1 MTALQPFDDRHATD
15 AVDAPTPRLL
25 LLIPYLLIFV
35 AAALTPDSELFSNQ
49 GDVGLY
55 LEKASK
61 FAAGLIPYRDFPFEY
76 PPTALVPMAVPY
88 FAWPSGPVAVELYK
102 WLFAGWE
109 AVLMLGL
116 GFVLTRIVRLGGDAG
131 AAARAGVGGAA
142 ASRAA
147 DPALATRLRDV
158 ALRLILLTAGAA
170 LALAF
175 RFDLFPAFLVM
186 VALWAALAG
195 RPGVAGVAIAI
206 GVLAKLY
213 PLAVVPALAVP
224 WLFPLS
230 ISRLTRYGVAV
241 ALTVIL
247 GMLPFVT
254 LAGKDAFAFF
264 AYQSERGL
272 QVESIG
278 GGLAVLGGLI
288 GGGHVPMS
296 YGFSAVQV
304 EGSFASAWLAAL
316 PVLTVVGFGLLG
328 WLGWRRVTAERAA
341 FGAVPAHTVV
351 VLATAAVLVLLA
363 TSKVFSI
370 QYVVWIVP
378 FAALLGGPRFWV
390 AAALV
395 ALTIPIH
402 PFFYGELVDQHP
414 LPILILNLRNGL
426 LLVLLG
432 FVLWGLARRPG
443 PQAQPT

>member
-1 MTALQPFDDRHATD
+1 MTAPRPF
-15 AVDAPTPRLL
+15 DAPTPRLL

-55 LEKASK
+55 LEKATRL
-61 FAAGLIPYRDFPFEY
+61 AGGLVPYRDFPFEY
-76 PPTALVPMAVPY
+76 PPAALVPMAVPY
-88 FAWPSGPVAVELYK
+88 FAWPFGAMSVEIYK
-102 WLFAGWE
+102 WLFAAWE

-116 GFVLTRIVRLGGDAG
+116 GFLLARIVRLGGDAG
-131 AAARAGVGGAA
+131 AAAVRPVAPV
-142 ASRAA
+142 
-147 DPALATRLRDV
+147 ATRLRNV

-170 LALAF
+170 LALTF

-195 RPGVAGVAIAI
+195 RPGVAGFAIGL

-213 PLAVVPALAVP
+213 PLAIVPALAIP
-224 WLFPLS
+224 WLLPLQLP
-230 ISRLTRYGVAV
+230 RLIRFGAVA
-241 ALTVIL
+241 ALTVVV

-254 LAGKDAFAFF
+254 LAGDDAFRFL

-288 GGGHVPMS
+288 GGTPVPMS

-304 EGSFASAWLAAL
+304 EGGFAASWLAAL
-316 PVLTVVGFGLLG
+316 PVLTLLGFSLLGLLG
-328 WLGWRRVTAERAA
+328 WRRIRADRLA

-351 VLATAAVLVLLA
+351 AVATAAVLVLLA

-378 FAALLGGPRFWV
+378 FAALLRGRQYWI

-395 ALTIPIH
+395 ALTMPIH
-402 PFFYGELVDQHP
+402 PVFYGELVDQHP

-443 PQAQPT
+443 PRVQPT